1 LTPIVTIKKIQTDSQ
16 PEIATGFGMPRI
28 LQRQGLA
35 ANGRLR
41 VPIWMENLD
50 HLHASIV
57 LDGEWASSY
66 SREV

>member
-1 LTPIVTIKKIQTDSQ
+1 M
-16 PEIATGFGMPRI
+16 ARI
-28 LQRQGLA
+28 LQRQGPA